1 MTNTRNHGSEY
12 QRRDARAREL
22 GFRNYYDIRKRGGVH
37 EVAKQ
42 AGPVLASLPESARR
56 TRQAVLEA
64 LSVMRRER
72 IPLARA
78 ARRAG
83 VSPTAVRFWA
93 GDAVDPKGVAA
104 PSDRLL
110 RHLLIISHGQTTPV
124 SVRGNRQAALAS
136 AHLQAVSKFLETGE
150 VRHLAPFE
158 GKKVAR
164 HLLETDPDVLESM
177 ALSGGLQFE
186 DIYSLVG

>member
-42 AGPVLASLPESARR
+42 AGPVLASLPESSRR

-64 LSVMRRER
+64 VSVMRRER

-83 VSPTAVRFWA
+83 VSPTSVRFWA

-136 AHLQAVSKFLETGE
+136 AHLQAVSKFLETGD
-150 VRHLAPFE
+150 VRHLAGFE
-158 GKKVAR
+158 GKKVAG
-164 HLLETDPDVLESM
+164 HLLETDSDVLESM

-186 DIYSLVG
+186 DIYALVG